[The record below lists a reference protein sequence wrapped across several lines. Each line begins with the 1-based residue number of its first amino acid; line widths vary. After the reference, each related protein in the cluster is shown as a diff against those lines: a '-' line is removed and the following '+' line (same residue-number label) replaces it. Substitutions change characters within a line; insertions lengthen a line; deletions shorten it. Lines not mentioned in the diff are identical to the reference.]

1 MNSYLRK
8 LALPCVLAVLPV
20 LQAASITMTVQGSIT
35 AKNIGSSTNAVVFN
49 AVGQTFTY
57 TLNYNDATTA
67 PTFPTSS
74 VYYGDE
80 TTGWTASVRIG
91 AYTFAPTDFTHEV
104 AMQEQQFGPSFRDSI
119 RGGSYNTEGTTWT
132 AHGLNFINSSQ
143 LFAIFLQDLNGIAL
157 PSRHLTDL
165 DAITLSDFT
174 AAKTFGFIA
183 FDPVA
188 GTNVEL
194 TGAISS
200 IAFGPTP
207 PPTPPGPTIPE
218 PASFAVLAGLGALGL
233 TASRRRRSLS

>member
-1 MNSYLRK
+1 
-8 LALPCVLAVLPV
+8 
-20 LQAASITMTVQGSIT
+20 MTVQGSIT
-35 AKNIGSSTNAVVFN
+35 AKNIGSSTNAVVLN

-67 PTFPTSS
+67 PAGPTST

-80 TTGWTASVRIG
+80 TTGWTASVTIG
-91 AYTFAPTDFTHEV
+91 TYTFAPSNFTHEV
-104 AMQEQQFGPSFRDSI
+104 AMQELPYGPSYRDGI
-119 RGGSYNTEGTTWT
+119 RGGSYNTELTAWT

-143 LFAIFLQDLNGIAL
+143 LFAIFLQDLNGTAL
-157 PSRHLTDL
+157 PSRNLTDL
-165 DAITLSDFT
+165 DNITLSSFT

-194 TGAISS
+194 TGAILS

-207 PPTPPGPTIPE
+207 PPSPPAPSIPE
-218 PASFAVLAGLGALGL
+218 PASFAALVGLGALGL
-233 TASRRRRSLS
+233 SASRRHCRSK